1 MPRILFALII
11 AAFGPDTSSFRGC
24 GLSTNPGLGGS
35 SMSFFDMAAVFG
47 PSLSKD
53 RVAFPYDRAPRF
65 LFRDNDRN

>member
-1 MPRILFALII
+1 
-11 AAFGPDTSSFRGC
+11 
-24 GLSTNPGLGGS
+24 
-35 SMSFFDMAAVFG
+35 MSFFDMAAVFG